1 MKILIAEDDLNI
13 RTGIKAFLED
23 ESYDVVEAAN
33 GVEAVEQFNNSVPD
47 MVLLDIMMPL
57 KNGYDVCKEIREN
70 DKIVPIIFLSAK
82 SEEIDKVLGLELGAD
97 DYVMKPFG
105 IQELLARIRAV
116 YRRFEKS
123 SSDDVGF
130 FMMNHLKII
139 PSEYKAYFG
148 DTFSELSKRELLLL
162 QKLFGEAGK
171 VVSRNEM
178 MNAGWGVNHF
188 PNSRTLDQLISQL
201 RKRIEIDN
209 TSPKIIQTVH
219 GRGFRFSKD

>member
-1 MKILIAEDDLNI
+1 MKILVAEDDINI
-13 RTGIKAFLED
+13 RSGIKAFLED
-23 ESYDVVEAAN
+23 ESFEVIEANN
-33 GVEAVEQFNNSVPD
+33 GAEAIEKFNESAPD

-57 KNGYDVCKEIREN
+57 KSGYDVCKEIREN

-97 DYVMKPFG
+97 DYVNKPFG

-123 SSDDVGF
+123 SNFVEDH
-130 FMMNHLKII
+130 FMMNHLKIV
-139 PSEYKAYFG
+139 PAEYRAYFK
-148 DTFSELSKRELLLL
+148 DTFVELSKRELLLL
-162 QKLFGEAGK
+162 KKLFSEAGK

-209 TSPKIIQTVH
+209 SSPKIIQTVH
-219 GRGFRFSKD
+219 GRGYKFCVD